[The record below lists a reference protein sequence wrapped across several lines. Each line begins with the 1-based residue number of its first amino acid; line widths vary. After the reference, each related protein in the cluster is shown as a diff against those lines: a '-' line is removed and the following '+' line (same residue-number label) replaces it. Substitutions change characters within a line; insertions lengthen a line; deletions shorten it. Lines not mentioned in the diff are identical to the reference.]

1 MDYLAG
7 SGYSSFAEAVRVC
20 GGKKAAA
27 RNLEMPYSTF
37 HGCLARELMSASIT
51 PRKRGAAKLAE
62 RLERTAS
69 PTFDKFPKGGPEA
82 PAIIRRLASEAR
94 LKAQR
99 RDAEKWFR
107 VHIDT
112 ELPIGIT
119 WFGDPHLGTST
130 NWERLERDIYLT
142 AKTPGLY
149 GANLGDS
156 SNNWVGRLT
165 RLYADESASRHDER
179 KLIRWFLADSGIT
192 WLVWLMGNHD
202 EWEHGAELIRA
213 MDIHGKVPML
223 DWETRFRLIFKGR
236 KEVRV
241 HAAHDLPGHS
251 IYNPTHSHARAV
263 RFLGSGADLYI
274 AGHRHTF
281 GIQQFELPEANLC
294 PVMVRAAGYKV
305 GDPHARRNGFPEA
318 TQGASVMT
326 IIDPNAGPAGRV
338 LAFADIEQGARV
350 LRALRGGK

>member
-1 MDYLAG
+1 MLTDFESYTD
-7 SGYSSFAEAVRVC
+7 AVRFH
-20 GGKKAAA
+20 GGVKKAA
-27 RNLEMPYSTF
+27 RGCGMPYTTF
-37 HGCLARELMSASIT
+37 QSRYSKEKMQ
-51 PRKRGAAKLAE
+51 AAVAPKPQAK
-62 RLERTAS
+62 TAAT
-69 PTFDKFPKGGPEA
+69 TFKSFPKDSLGA
-82 PAIIRRLASEAR
+82 PALIKRLATDAR
-94 LKAQR
+94 LKAKR

-107 VHIDT
+107 VNVPGK
-112 ELPIGIT
+112 LPIGIT

-142 AKTPGLY
+142 ASTPGLY

-165 RLYADESASRHDER
+165 RLYADEDISRKTER
-179 KLIRWFLADSGIT
+179 KLIKWFLAEAGIT

-223 DWETRFRLIFKGR
+223 DWEARFTLAFQGGR
-236 KEVRV
+236 DVKV
-241 HAAHDLPGHS
+241 HAAHDFPGHS
-251 IYNPTHSHARAV
+251 IYSPTHSHARAV

-281 GIQQFELPEANLC
+281 GIQQFELPEAGLC

-305 GDPHARRNGFPEA
+305 GDPHARRCGFPES
-318 TQGASVMT
+318 TQGSSVLT
-326 IIDPNAGPAGRV
+326 IIDPTAGPAGRV
-338 LAFADIEQGARV
+338 LAFADIAQGARV
-350 LRALRGGK
+350 LRALRGGQ